1 MKLSD
6 EDMEKLCDM
15 LKGVYEYEEHC
26 IYHDGIIYLDDIV
39 KCADFIKEHQGT
51 MTDEQL
57 KAMSKA
63 DANASLSRSDMHRWV
78 QLHNATANCYFIKN
92 GKIEDVEPAGWWY

>member
-1 MKLSD
+1 
-6 EDMEKLCDM
+6 
-15 LKGVYEYEEHC
+15 
-26 IYHDGIIYLDDIV
+26 
-39 KCADFIKEHQGT
+39 

-63 DANASLSRSDMHRWV
+63 DANALLSQSDMHRWV
-78 QLHNATANCYFIKN
+78 LLHNVTANLYFVKN